1 MIYFLL
7 SMFGA
12 AITGPVGVVVA
23 AAVRAN
29 HAERT
34 PDYEPTTG
42 PLPILV
48 TSVAFPADPDPD
60 PVGVSTQPLPSYADL
75 LSSGHHPRSHRAHR

>member
-1 MIYFLL
+1 MMIYFQL
-7 SMFGA
+7 SMFGV

-23 AAVRAN
+23 AAVRAS

-48 TSVAFPADPDPD
+48 TSVAFPADPDPVD
-60 PVGVSTQPLPSYADL
+60 VSVRPLPSYADL